1 MNRRLGRP
9 CQGDAG
15 ETRLRILR
23 EARNAFT
30 TRGYDNT
37 TNREIAQ
44 GAGITAAAI
53 YHYFPQRTLEESHE
67 NCRVVAHQ
75 ARHERHA

>member
-1 MNRRLGRP
+1 MRGSSVNRRLGRP

-37 TNREIAQ
+37 TNREICLLY
-44 GAGITAAAI
+44 TSDAAD
-53 YHYFPQRTLEESHE
+53 E
-67 NCRVVAHQ
+67 
-75 ARHERHA
+75 